1 MLYPTKTALFVLC
14 SALPLTSCV
23 GSAAAPVRPVATET
37 RVVMPTVPG
46 DVLTCDVPVPSQIV
60 MDSDVADYLTRL
72 YGAAVAC
79 ARNMQGVREILA
91 SERP

>member
-1 MLYPTKTALFVLC
+1 
-14 SALPLTSCV
+14 
-23 GSAAAPVRPVATET
+23 
-37 RVVMPTVPG
+37 MPTVPG